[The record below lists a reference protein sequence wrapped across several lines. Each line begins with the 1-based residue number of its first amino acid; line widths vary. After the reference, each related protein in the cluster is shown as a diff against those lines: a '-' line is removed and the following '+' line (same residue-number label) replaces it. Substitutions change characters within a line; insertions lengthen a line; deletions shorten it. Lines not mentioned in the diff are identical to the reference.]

1 MAGKLRSGT
10 ELFVARATVQQ
21 TAWVTLPLTT
31 AKARLQRLQVVC
43 WTKRNRQRHLFNKI
57 KPSPGMLS
65 IVAEAKSD
73 AGAQPRRRRQRERS
87 KRGVPRSPTRSP
99 PAALNE
105 REETAPTASP
115 GAPMFSESEL
125 RMAQERA
132 AYGVIELGRQLLNE
146 PLRVESAI
154 YDRKR
159 HLFRVML
166 CGDATLDDCEK
177 VTKALLADHSWEN
190 GLDIQ
195 SLEVSSP
202 GVNDVLEHDRAFE
215 AFRSFP
221 VVVTFKEPHPAHG
234 LNLQGNL
241 VDRDETFVRVRQ
253 GGRVFKLERAS
264 VQEVRLVPAED
275 GDNL

>member
-1 MAGKLRSGT
+1 MESSSWDVSSWTSPSESSLPSMTGSGT
-10 ELFVARATVQQ
+10 YFVSCSVEM
-21 TAWVTLPLTT
+21 PL
-31 AKARLQRLQVVC
+31 
-43 WTKRNRQRHLFNKI
+43 
-57 KPSPGMLS
+57 S
-65 IVAEAKSD
+65 
-73 AGAQPRRRRQRERS
+73 
-87 KRGVPRSPTRSP
+87 
-99 PAALNE
+99 
-105 REETAPTASP
+105 
-115 GAPMFSESEL
+115 
-125 RMAQERA
+125 
-132 AYGVIELGRQLLNE
+132 
-146 PLRVESAI
+146 
-154 YDRKR
+154 
-159 HLFRVML
+159 
-166 CGDATLDDCEK
+166 DDCEK

-221 VVVTFKEPHPAHG
+221 VVVTFKEPHPTHG

-241 VDRDETFVRVRQ
+241 VDRDETFVRVRR